1 MGMDSISR
9 TGGNWK
15 QIYWNDVYHTVI
27 NVKTRSLI
35 LGVAVAYVLVTLFFA
50 VMYLV
55 VSYNDE
61 KCNVGIKTL
70 AEAYI
75 FSIETIMTIGYGAP
89 TNDIFY
95 GSCGSMALL
104 LTLESF
110 SGIFI
115 NSLMVGMFFI
125 HFSRAS
131 TRAQSIVF
139 TNNAVIRRIRDEYYF
154 IFQVCER
161 RKHQLVEAH
170 IRCYAVRDEIDANG
184 DETVFQTHSM
194 RLQQPDDDLGSYLLM
209 AMPQLVVHRID
220 QWSPLYPPE
229 CRPQGAHYNATTN
242 QAYPDPL
249 QRAVDHDNGN
259 RDYDP
264 DVSLPQSP
272 TREAIERHFARTNM
286 EIVVILEGEDSTTSN
301 TAQARH
307 SYRLSDIVWDHMF
320 ARCVKRH
327 PETKGVWIDF
337 DEFHDLVSVST
348 NAGVVVGTASVF

>member
-1 MGMDSISR
+1 MSTCFHR
-9 TGGNWK
+9 LRGNWK

-35 LGVAVAYVLVTLFFA
+35 LGVVVAYVLVTLFFA

-104 LTLESF
+104 LTLE
-110 SGIFI
+110 
-115 NSLMVGMFFI
+115 
-125 HFSRAS
+125 
-131 TRAQSIVF
+131 
-139 TNNAVIRRIRDEYYF
+139 
-154 IFQVCER
+154 
-161 RKHQLVEAH
+161 LVEAH

-320 ARCVKRH
+320 ARC
-327 PETKGVWIDF
+327 
-337 DEFHDLVSVST
+337 
-348 NAGVVVGTASVF
+348 